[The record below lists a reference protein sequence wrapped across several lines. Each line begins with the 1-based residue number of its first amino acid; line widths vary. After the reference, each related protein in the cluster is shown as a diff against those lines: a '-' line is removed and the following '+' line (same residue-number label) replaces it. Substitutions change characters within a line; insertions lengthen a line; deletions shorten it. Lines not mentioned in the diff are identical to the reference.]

1 LIIRDCIKMN
11 KLKYTTLK
19 GLISK
24 TNQFNLNNFINMRI
38 YHKDKGHIDI
48 SLSEDL
54 KKEIEDLFKDFLG
67 LNNLNLAF
75 SYGIFDRL
83 IIEKRNL
90 KSQYIAGQDY
100 PGEFRYIKKLL
111 K

>member
-1 LIIRDCIKMN
+1 MV

-19 GLISK
+19 GLINK

-48 SLSEDL
+48 KLSNDL
-54 KKEIEDLFKDFLG
+54 KNEIEGLFKDFLG
-67 LNNLNLAF
+67 LNKLNLSF

-83 IIEKRNL
+83 IIRDRDL
-90 KSQYIAGQDY
+90 KAGYIAGQDY
-100 PGEFRYIKKLL
+100 PSEFRYIKKLL

>member
-1 LIIRDCIKMN
+1 MR

-19 GLISK
+19 GLIKK
-24 TNQFNLNNFINMRI
+24 TNQFNLNNFISMRI
-38 YHKDKGHIDI
+38 YHKNKGHCDI

-67 LNNLNLAF
+67 LNNLNLSF

-83 IIEKRNL
+83 IITERNL
-90 KSQYIAGQDY
+90 KVQYIAGQDY
-100 PGEFRYIKKLL
+100 PGELRYLRKLL